1 MRTEEGS
8 TGNKK
13 RKKEARA
20 RNWHLPK
27 EGLKKLTQMQKKI

>member
-13 RKKEARA
+13 KEKKKQEHETGTCRKK
-20 RNWHLPK
+20 
-27 EGLKKLTQMQKKI
+27 G